1 METLKI
7 DVGDKPQVRITSIG
21 GDLRLTGR
29 EGGQL
34 EAHAPVDGKLSVTK
48 KDDVV
53 LVACRSGCLVFL
65 PADSQVQAE
74 SIGGDVRAIGLNA
87 DLTMGTVGGDC
98 SLRRM
103 GKVTI
108 ERIGGDLDAR
118 KLEGDFSLDSGGSDG
133 NITQVQGAVKIGAL
147 GGDLTLGRVE
157 GNVEVCVGGDASV
170 RFSPQ
175 KKDRAV
181 VTAGGDLACQLPE
194 DVSAK
199 ITVQAGGDLQLSGIH
214 EAESKEGGREL
225 RVGKGEAKIDLSAGG
240 DLWLHAGTDSF
251 RDMDLDLGESIA
263 ARIEAKMADLDA
275 RFGAT
280 ESGFS
285 KFDSDRIGERVRRVV
300 SRSMRK
306 VAKAQ
311 KRGERNMERAHKHR
325 HTGFGPFGAPG
336 REPASEEERMSIL
349 RMLEEGKINVD
360 EAENLLKALEGKT

>member
-34 EAHAPVDGKLSVTK
+34 EAHAPVDGKLTVTK

-98 SLRRM
+98 SLRRL

-133 NITQVQGAVKIGAL
+133 NITQVQGAVKIGTL
-147 GGDLTLGRVE
+147 GGDLTLGRVK
-157 GNVEVCVGGDASV
+157 GNVEVDVGGDASV
-170 RFSPQ
+170 RFSPD
-175 KKDRAV
+175 KKGRAV
-181 VTAGGDLACQLPE
+181 VSAGGDLACRLPE

-199 ITVQAGGDLQLSGIH
+199 ITVQAGGDLQLSGIQ

-225 RVGKGEAKIDLSAGG
+225 RIGKGEAKIDLSAGG
-240 DLWLHAGTDSF
+240 DLWLHAGADSF
-251 RDMDLDLGESIA
+251 GDLDLDLGESIA

-285 KFDSDRIGERVRRVV
+285 KFDSDRFGERVRRVV

-306 VAKAQ
+306 AAKAQ
-311 KRGERNMERAHKHR
+311 KRAEKHR
-325 HTGFGPFGAPG
+325 DRANKDRHVSFGPFGAPG
-336 REPASEEERMSIL
+336 REPASDEERMSIL
-349 RMLEEGKINVD
+349 RMIEDGKINVD